1 MIFLLPCE
9 RSSLS
14 VATTAYDVELEPVLL
29 TGEKPSSQ
37 PPQFHSQLIGF
48 RFESSGTNVP
58 KIPEAL
64 DSIRWK
70 WQPRS
75 SWDSDANTIAQ
86 QLIDE
91 SERYFPLVQFEDW
104 VQEARDRS
112 SPIVKALESKY
123 DGLSVILYYYLR
135 RHLNEFEKYL
145 GLTNTLEKFTADPFL
160 SGAVYHACECVC
172 NRRYTEYNIDA
183 RFITDPIKAVLSK
196 DNPIALIHCQ
206 LEALAVRFR
215 NFYRSPEVVCSQ
227 DFNTQTAF
235 LDKLYHTELEELEA
249 LAAELTAAAL
259 SLFQELTVEM
269 VKKGSGDPLT
279 ALNRWWNSICR
290 AAEECSATEPAL
302 YLKLDQLALKFYRLR
317 DFYSFTGLLQGIRL
331 SGRRPE
337 VLRTL
342 GHLIDSGENYRLY
355 RQNIDSDATLHF
367 LLPFVKLQSQES
379 TATLQIVSAA
389 QKYALRNTSNK
400 ASQRLLSFLI
410 PLCFCV

>member
-112 SPIVKALESKY
+112 SPIVKALESK
-123 DGLSVILYYYLR
+123 
-135 RHLNEFEKYL
+135 
-145 GLTNTLEKFTADPFL
+145 
-160 SGAVYHACECVC
+160 
-172 NRRYTEYNIDA
+172 
-183 RFITDPIKAVLSK
+183 
-196 DNPIALIHCQ
+196 
-206 LEALAVRFR
+206 
-215 NFYRSPEVVCSQ
+215 
-227 DFNTQTAF
+227 
-235 LDKLYHTELEELEA
+235 
-249 LAAELTAAAL
+249 
-259 SLFQELTVEM
+259 
-269 VKKGSGDPLT
+269 
-279 ALNRWWNSICR
+279 
-290 AAEECSATEPAL
+290 
-302 YLKLDQLALKFYRLR
+302 
-317 DFYSFTGLLQGIRL
+317 
-331 SGRRPE
+331 
-337 VLRTL
+337 
-342 GHLIDSGENYRLY
+342 
-355 RQNIDSDATLHF
+355 QNIDSDAALHF

>member
-9 RSSLS
+9 RSSLG

-145 GLTNTLEKFTADPFL
+145 GLTNVSPFRFL
-160 SGAVYHACECVC
+160 S
-172 NRRYTEYNIDA
+172 
-183 RFITDPIKAVLSK
+183 
-196 DNPIALIHCQ
+196 IHCI
-206 LEALAVRFR
+206 
-215 NFYRSPEVVCSQ
+215 S
-227 DFNTQTAF
+227 
-235 LDKLYHTELEELEA
+235 
-249 LAAELTAAAL
+249 
-259 SLFQELTVEM
+259 
-269 VKKGSGDPLT
+269 
-279 ALNRWWNSICR
+279 
-290 AAEECSATEPAL
+290 
-302 YLKLDQLALKFYRLR
+302 
-317 DFYSFTGLLQGIRL
+317 
-331 SGRRPE
+331 
-337 VLRTL
+337 
-342 GHLIDSGENYRLY
+342 
-355 RQNIDSDATLHF
+355 
-367 LLPFVKLQSQES
+367 
-379 TATLQIVSAA
+379 
-389 QKYALRNTSNK
+389 
-400 ASQRLLSFLI
+400 
-410 PLCFCV
+410 

>member
-1 MIFLLPCE
+1 MYHP
-9 RSSLS
+9 SASYPS
-14 VATTAYDVELEPVLL
+14 TAYP
-29 TGEKPSSQ
+29 
-37 PPQFHSQLIGF
+37 
-48 RFESSGTNVP
+48 
-58 KIPEAL
+58 
-64 DSIRWK
+64 
-70 WQPRS
+70 
-75 SWDSDANTIAQ
+75 DA
-86 QLIDE
+86 
-91 SERYFPLVQFEDW
+91 
-104 VQEARDRS
+104 
-112 SPIVKALESKY
+112 SK
-123 DGLSVILYYYLR
+123 
-135 RHLNEFEKYL
+135 
-145 GLTNTLEKFTADPFL
+145 TLEKFTADPFL

-302 YLKLDQLALKFYRLR
+302 YLKLDQLALVII
-317 DFYSFTGLLQGIRL
+317 SF
-331 SGRRPE
+331 PC
-337 VLRTL
+337 L
-342 GHLIDSGENYRLY
+342 GSY
-355 RQNIDSDATLHF
+355 
-367 LLPFVKLQSQES
+367 
-379 TATLQIVSAA
+379 
-389 QKYALRNTSNK
+389 
-400 ASQRLLSFLI
+400 
-410 PLCFCV
+410 